1 MDNKAIIKKLKIKKC
16 FAYHEEKKSEEEVEF
31 GWKNHSLESLS
42 LPFVVSY
49 ASKSK
54 NISDEDKKW
63 SKEAGV
69 NAASLEDYK
78 RYFTALT
85 GDEPDLYLETWGN
98 KPSELE
104 DVRRALNPKYKDG
117 EGLFLISLAKLI
129 TKGGRFSQ
137 YGRVYKLI
145 EQDT

>member
-1 MDNKAIIKKLKIKKC
+1 MDKKSVIKKLKIKKC
-16 FAYHEEKKSEEEVEF
+16 FAYHEERRSEEEIEF
-31 GWKNHSLESLS
+31 GWKDHPVEDLS
-42 LPFVVSY
+42 MPFVVSY

-54 NISDEDKKW
+54 NISDEDKEW
-63 SKEAGV
+63 SKEAGI

-85 GDEPDLYLETWGN
+85 GDKPDLYLDTWAN

-104 DVRRALNPKYKDG
+104 DVRKALNPKYKDG
-117 EGLFLISLAKLI
+117 EGLFLLSLAKLI